1 MSLRKFISESHRM
14 TERERLLHLTAAQEL
29 KLHAA
34 KHDAR
39 LMITEPEIDI
49 EGFDFTISSEF
60 ESVYL
65 QSKGTLKKGGAKSWC
80 IRAALLKPSFY
91 NRDLMPDL
99 DGYKVGGYAIGATGG
114 VLLHIIDEDAADA
127 DRLEISYRYLDI
139 YWLIGVASGVAGRSE
154 IDRKRAIEL
163 LRIIREAD
171 DEKRIELKLADFA
184 KLKSLSAIP
193 VLRLHIGGMSNW
205 ASSCHAGRDLAELGN
220 PGDHALAWAGVR
232 GLLDLP

>member
-1 MSLRKFISESHRM
+1 M
-14 TERERLLHLTAAQEL
+14 TERERLLHLSAAQEL

-60 ESVYL
+60 ESLYV
-65 QSKGTLKKGGAKSWC
+65 QSKGTLKKGGKKSWN

-99 DGYKVGGYAIGATGG
+99 DGLKVGGYAIGATGG
-114 VLLHIIDEDAADA
+114 VLLHIIDEAAA
-127 DRLEISYRYLDI
+127 EAGCLQISYRYLDI
-139 YWLIGVASGVAGRSE
+139 YWLVGVASGVAGLPLIARQ
-154 IDRKRAIEL
+154 RALEL

-171 DEKRIELKLADFA
+171 DEESVKLNITDFA
-184 KLKSLSAIP
+184 KLRSLSA
-193 VLRLHIGGMSNW
+193 LANFRLHIGGLSNW
-205 ASSCHAGRDLAELGN
+205 ASGCHTHCDLAELRD
-220 PGDHALAWAGVR
+220 PDDHFLFWQGVR
-232 GLLDLP
+232 DLLHLS